1 MLKSEYK
8 NMRRVLMMKNEAV
21 NKAKYQVDK
30 LRGSSNRSSFIIAL
44 EIYETELREY
54 ENLKSLFERVMTEE
68 EC

>member
-8 NMRRVLMMKNEAV
+8 NMRSVLMMKNEAV
-21 NKAKYQVDK
+21 NKAKYQVDE
-30 LRGSSNRSSFIIAL
+30 LRGSSDRSSFIIAL

>member
-8 NMRRVLMMKNEAV
+8 NMRSVLMMKNEAV

-54 ENLKSLFERVMTEE
+54 ENLKSLFERVMTEG